1 MQTTDKNLSRRNFIR
16 LSSMTGAALTI
27 GYAMPSLASEATEI
41 FTAQKAFEQGIELTA
56 WISIDKTGKVSILN
70 HRSEMGQGSFQSVPQ
85 MIAEELEVSL
95 DNVNI
100 EFAPGSQTK
109 YGSQLTGGSSTVRGA
124 YKTLLR
130 TGATAREMLIEAAAK
145 KWNVNRSECYAENGF
160 VIHKPSGKK
169 AGYGE
174 LVEDASK
181 LTPPKDVKLKKRE
194 EYKIVGKPLARQDN
208 PAKINGKAEFGL
220 DVKIP
225 GMLYAVI
232 ERSPRFKGKVK
243 SFDDTATKKIPGVKK
258 VVKTTAPVFAHEREG
273 VAVIADSLW
282 AAIEGRKALKVE
294 WDDAGFEHLNTEQLY
309 ARMRADLKKPALS
322 QRSGGNAEA
331 VFQKTE
337 KKVEAIYET
346 PYESHSCMEPL
357 NCTAYVQGDKVEIWG
372 PIQAPDWI
380 QQDVS
385 GRLKIKPENVTVN
398 MTFLGG
404 GFGRKAFMDYTYE
417 PVLLSKEMN
426 APVQVVWT
434 REDDTTQGPFRPGA
448 VYECKGSIGGER
460 INSFQ
465 AKLAAQNMN
474 HQWSPVPD
482 KTSFNDSTIEGF
494 PASYFDNIP
503 NYSFG
508 DVPTESP
515 IPVMWWRSVY
525 SSTNGFAYES
535 FIDELAH
542 KAEKDPLQFRKSHL
556 GGEKGERYIAILDK
570 LEELTGWKN
579 KKKND
584 GWGIAITECFSS
596 IVGEAV
602 KVSKN
607 SAGKLKIDK
616 VLAVMDCGWYVN
628 PDIVRAQVEGSIV
641 MAYGAAVTHETHFMD
656 GKAVETNFH
665 QYKMPRINDI
675 PEIEVHIMENEEKPG
690 GVGEPGLPP
699 FAPALCNAIFD
710 LTGKRIRKL
719 PFNIDEV

>member
-1 MQTTDKNLSRRNFIR
+1 MQTKDKNLSRRNFIR
-16 LSSMTGAALTI
+16 ISGMTGAALTI
-27 GYAMPSLASEATEI
+27 GYAMPALANDAAEI
-41 FTAQKAFEQGIELTA
+41 LTAQKASEQGIELTA
-56 WISIDKTGKVSILN
+56 WISIDKTGKVTILN
-70 HRSEMGQGSFQSVPQ
+70 HRSEMGQGSFQAVPQ
-85 MIAEELEVSL
+85 MVAEELEVSL

-100 EFAPGSQTK
+100 AFAPGSQTK

-124 YKTLLR
+124 YTRLLR

-169 AGYGE
+169 LGYGE
-174 LVEDASK
+174 LVEEASK
-181 LTPPKDVKLKKRE
+181 LTPPKDVKLKRRE
-194 EYKIVGKPLARQDN
+194 EYKIVGKPLPRQDN
-208 PAKINGKAEFGL
+208 PNKINGKAEFGL

-243 SFDDTATKKIPGVKK
+243 SFDDAAAMKVRGVKK
-258 VVKTTAPVFAHEREG
+258 VLKTTAPVFAVEREG

-282 AAIEGRKALKVE
+282 AAVEGRKALKVE
-294 WDDAGFEHLNTEQLY
+294 WDDSAFEHLSTEQLY
-309 ARMRADLKKPALS
+309 TRMKEDLKKPGLS
-322 QRSGGNAEA
+322 QRTGGNAEA

-346 PYESHSCMEPL
+346 PYEAHACMEPL
-357 NCTAYVQGDKVEIWG
+357 TCTAHVQGDKVEVWG

-380 QQDVS
+380 QQDIS

-434 REDDTTQGPFRPGA
+434 REDDMTQGPFRPGA
-448 VYECKGSIGGER
+448 VYECKGSIGGGR

-465 AKLAAQNMN
+465 AKMAAQNMN
-474 HQWSPVPD
+474 WQWSPQPD
-482 KTSFNDSTIEGF
+482 KTAYNDSTTEGF
-494 PASYFDNIP
+494 CESYFETIP

-515 IPVMWWRSVY
+515 VPVMWWRSVY
-525 SSTNGFAYES
+525 SSTNGFAFES
-535 FIDELAH
+535 FIDELAVT
-542 KAEKDPLQFRKSHL
+542 AEKDPLQFRKQHL
-556 GGEKGERYIAILDK
+556 GERYRAVLEKI
-570 LEELTGWKN
+570 EELTNWKD

-584 GWGIAITECFSS
+584 GWGVAITFCFNSV
-596 IVGEAV
+596 VGEAV

-607 SAGKLKIDK
+607 AGGKLKIDK
-616 VLAVMDCGWYVN
+616 VFAVMDCGWYVN
-628 PDIVRAQVEGSIV
+628 PDIIRAQVEGSIV
-641 MAYGAAVTHETHFMD
+641 MAYGAAVSHEIHFQD
-656 GKAVETNFH
+656 GKAMETNFH
-665 QYKMPRINDI
+665 QYKMPRINEI
-675 PEIEVHIMENEEKPG
+675 PDIEVHIMDNEEKPG
-690 GVGEPGLPP
+690 GVGEPALPP

-719 PFNIDEV
+719 PFNISEV

>member
-16 LSSMTGAALTI
+16 LSGMTGAALTI
-27 GYAMPSLASEATEI
+27 GYAMPGLANEAAEI
-41 FTAQKAFEQGIELTA
+41 LTDQKAAEQGIELTA
-56 WISIDKTGKVSILN
+56 WISIDKTGKVTILN

-100 EFAPGSQTK
+100 AFAPGHPSK
-109 YGSQLTGGSSTVRGA
+109 FGSQVTGGSSTVRGS
-124 YKTLLR
+124 YKTLLQ

-145 KWNVNRSECYAENGF
+145 KWNVSKHDCYAENGF

-169 AGYGE
+169 FGYGE

-181 LTPPKDVKLKKRE
+181 LTPPKEVKLKRRE
-194 EYKIVGKPLARQDN
+194 EYKIIGKPLARQDN
-208 PAKINGKAEFGL
+208 PNKINGKAEFGL
-220 DVKIP
+220 DVKLP

-232 ERSPRFKGKVK
+232 ERNPRFKGKVK
-243 SFDDTATKKIPGVKK
+243 SFDDSATLKVAGVKK
-258 VVKTTAPVFAHEREG
+258 VLKTTAPVFAYEREG

-282 AAIEGRKALKVE
+282 AALEGRKALKVE
-294 WDDAGFEHLNTEQLY
+294 WDDLRIERLNTDQLY
-309 ARMRADLKKPALS
+309 ARMKEDLKKHALS
-322 QRSGGNAEA
+322 QRSGGNADG
-331 VFQKTE
+331 VFERTE
-337 KKVEAIYET
+337 NKVEAVYET
-346 PYESHSCMEPL
+346 PYEAHACMEPL
-357 NCTAYVQGDKVEIWG
+357 TCTAHVQGDKVEVWG
-372 PIQAPDWI
+372 PIQGPDWI
-380 QQDVS
+380 QRDIC
-385 GRLKIKPENVTVN
+385 GRLKLSPENVKVN

-434 REDDTTQGPFRPGA
+434 REDDMTQGPFRPGA
-448 VYECKGSIGGER
+448 VYECKGSIDGER

-465 AKLAAQNMN
+465 AKMAAQNMN
-474 HQWSPVPD
+474 HQWSPNPD
-482 KTSFNDSTIEGF
+482 KTAFNDSTTEGF
-494 PASYFDNIP
+494 LETYFESIP
-503 NYSFG
+503 NHSFG

-535 FIDELAH
+535 FMDELAI
-542 KAEKDPLQFRKSHL
+542 KAGKDPLEFRMNHFSN
-556 GGEKGERYIAILDK
+556 ERYRWLAEK
-570 LEELTGWKN
+570 LR
-579 KKKND
+579 D
-584 GWGIAITECFSS
+584 VSGWGSKGKNEGYGVAITECFKS
-596 IVGEAV
+596 IVGEVV
-602 KVSKN
+602 KVSKK
-607 SAGKLKIDK
+607 ADGKIKIDK
-616 VLAVMDCGWYVN
+616 VWAVMDCGWYVN
-628 PDIVRAQVEGSIV
+628 PDIIRAQVEGSIV
-641 MAYGAAVTHETHFMD
+641 MAYGAAAVHETHFAD

-665 QYKMPRINDI
+665 QYKMPRINEI
-675 PEIEVHIMENEEKPG
+675 PEIEVHIMENDEKPG

-719 PFNIDEV
+719 PFNINEV

>member
-16 LSSMTGAALTI
+16 ISGMTGAALTI
-27 GYAMPSLASEATEI
+27 GYAMPALATGAAEI
-41 FTAQKAFEQGIELTA
+41 FTAQAASEQGIELTA
-56 WISIDKTGKVSILN
+56 WISIDKTGKVTLLN
-70 HRSEMGQGSFQSVPQ
+70 HRSEMGQGSFQAVPQ

-100 EFAPGSQTK
+100 GFAPGSPNK

-124 YKTLLR
+124 YQTLLR

-145 KWNVNRSECYAENGF
+145 KWNVNRNECYAENGF
-160 VIHKPSGKK
+160 VIHKPSAKK
-169 AGYGE
+169 FGYGE

-181 LTPPKDVKLKKRE
+181 ISPPKNVKLKKRE
-194 EYKIVGKPLARQDN
+194 EYKIVGKPLPRQDN
-208 PAKINGKAEFGL
+208 PAKINGKAQFGL

-232 ERSPRFKGKVK
+232 ERNPRFKGKVK
-243 SFDDTATKKIPGVKK
+243 SFDDSAALKVPGVKK
-258 VVKTTAPVFAHEREG
+258 VLKTSAPVFAYEREG

-282 AAIEGRKALKVE
+282 AAMEGRKALKVE
-294 WDDAGFEHLNTEQLY
+294 WNDLGFEHLSTEQLY
-309 ARMRADLKKPALS
+309 ARMKEDLKKPALS
-322 QRSGGNAEA
+322 QRTGGNADG
-331 VFQKTE
+331 VYSRSE
-337 KKVEAIYET
+337 KKIEAIYET

-357 NCTAYVQGDKVEIWG
+357 NCTAHVQGDKVEVWG

-380 QQDVS
+380 QRDIA
-385 GRLKIKPENVTVN
+385 GRLKAKPENVIVN

-448 VYECKGSIGGER
+448 VYECKGSLSEEGR
-460 INSFQ
+460 INSFE
-465 AKLAAQNMN
+465 AKMAAQNLN
-474 HQWSPVPD
+474 HQWAPVPD
-482 KTSFNDSTIEGF
+482 RTVFNDSTTEGF
-494 PASYFDNIP
+494 CESYFETIP
-503 NYSFG
+503 HYSFG
-508 DVPTESP
+508 DVPTQSP
-515 IPVMWWRSVY
+515 VPVMWWRSVY

-542 KAEKDPLQFRKSHL
+542 TAKKDPLQFRKEHL
-556 GGEKGERYIAILDK
+556 GERYRAVLEK
-570 LEELTGWKN
+570 LEEMTDWKN

-584 GWGIAITECFSS
+584 GWGVAITFCFNT

-607 SAGKLKIDK
+607 AAGKLKIDK
-616 VLAVMDCGWYVN
+616 VFAVMDCGWYVN
-628 PDIVRAQVEGSIV
+628 PDIIRAQIEGSIV
-641 MAYGAAVTHETHFMD
+641 MGYGAAVTHETHFKD

-665 QYKMPRINDI
+665 QYKMPRIKDT
-675 PEIEVHIMENEEKPG
+675 PEVEMHIMDNDEKPG
-690 GVGEPGLPP
+690 GVGEPALPP

-719 PFNIDEV
+719 PFNIEEI

>member
-1 MQTTDKNLSRRNFIR
+1 
-16 LSSMTGAALTI
+16 MTGAALTI
-27 GYAMPSLASEATEI
+27 GYAMPALANGTAEI
-41 FTAQKAFEQGIELTA
+41 LTAQKASEQGIELTA
-56 WISIDKTGKVSILN
+56 WISIDKTGKVTILN
-70 HRSEMGQGSFQSVPQ
+70 HRSEMGQGSFQAVPQ

-95 DNVNI
+95 DNVTI
-100 EFAPGSQTK
+100 GFAPGHQSK
-109 YGSQLTGGSSTVRGA
+109 FGSQLTGGSSTVRGA

-145 KWNVNRSECYAENGF
+145 KWNVNKNECYAENGF

-169 AGYGE
+169 FGYGE

-181 LTPPKDVKLKKRE
+181 LTPPKDVKLKRRE

-208 PAKINGKAEFGL
+208 PNKINGKAEFGL

-225 GMLYAVI
+225 GMMYAVV
-232 ERSPRFKGKVK
+232 ERSPRFRGKVK
-243 SFDDTATKKIPGVKK
+243 SFDDTATKKIAGVKN
-258 VVKTTAPVFAHEREG
+258 VVKVSRPVFAYEFEG
-273 VAVIADSLW
+273 VAVVADSLW
-282 AAIEGRKALKVE
+282 AALEGRKVLKVE
-294 WDDAGFEHLNTEQLY
+294 WDDSGFEHLSTEQLY
-309 ARMRADLKKPALS
+309 VRMKEDLKKPVLS
-322 QRSGGNAEA
+322 QRTGGNADA
-331 VFQKTE
+331 AFQKSD
-337 KKVEAIYET
+337 KKVEAVYET

-357 NCTAYVQGDKVEIWG
+357 NCTAHVKGDKVEIWG

-385 GRLKIKPENVTVN
+385 TRLKVKPENVTVN

-417 PVLLSKEMN
+417 AVLLSKELN

-448 VYECKGSIGGER
+448 VYECKGSIGGGGR
-460 INSFQ
+460 ITSFA
-465 AKLAAQNMN
+465 AKMAAQNMN
-474 HQWSPVPD
+474 HQWAPAPD
-482 KTSFNDSTIEGF
+482 KTAFNDSTVEGF
-494 PASYFDNIP
+494 AESYFETIP

-508 DVPTESP
+508 DIPTESP

-535 FIDELAH
+535 FIDELAI
-542 KAEKDPLQFRKSHL
+542 KAEKDPLEFRKQHL
-556 GGEKGERYIAILDK
+556 GERYRAVLEK
-570 LEELTGWKN
+570 LEELTNWKS

-584 GWGIAITECFSS
+584 GWGVAITFCFNSV
-596 IVGEAV
+596 VGEAV

-607 SAGKLKIDK
+607 TAGKLKIDK
-616 VLAVMDCGWYVN
+616 VFAVMDCGWYVN
-628 PDIVRAQVEGSIV
+628 PDIIRAQVEGSIV
-641 MAYGAAVTHETHFMD
+641 MAYGAAAVHETHFMD

-665 QYKMPRINDI
+665 QYKMPRITDI
-675 PEIEVHIMENEEKPG
+675 PEIEVHIMENDEKPG

>member
-27 GYAMPSLASEATEI
+27 GYAMPGLANEAAEI
-41 FTAQKAFEQGIELTA
+41 LTAQKASEQGIELTS
-56 WISIDKTGKVSILN
+56 WISIDRSGLVTILN
-70 HRSEMGQGSFQSVPQ
+70 HRSEMGQGSFQVVPQ
-85 MIAEELEVSL
+85 MIAEELEVNL
-95 DNVNI
+95 DTVKI
-100 EFAPGSQTK
+100 AFAPGSQTK

-124 YKTLLR
+124 YKSLLR
-130 TGATAREMLIEAAAK
+130 TGATAREMLIEAAAA
-145 KWNVNRSECYAENGF
+145 KWNVNKSECYAENGF
-160 VIHKPSGKK
+160 VIHKPNNKK
-169 AGYGE
+169 FGYGE

-181 LTPPKDVKLKKRE
+181 LTPPKDVKLKRRE

-208 PAKINGKAEFGL
+208 PNKINGKAQFGL

-225 GMLYAVI
+225 GMMYAVV
-232 ERSPRFKGKVK
+232 ERSPRFRGKVK
-243 SFDDTATKKIPGVKK
+243 SFDDSATKKIAGVKN
-258 VVKTTAPVFAHEREG
+258 VVKVSRPVFAYEFEG
-273 VAVIADSLW
+273 VAVVADSLW
-282 AAIEGRKALKVE
+282 AALEGRKALKVE
-294 WDDAGFEHLNTEQLY
+294 WDDSGFEHLSTEQLY
-309 ARMRADLKKPALS
+309 ARMKEDLKKPILS
-322 QRSGGNAEA
+322 QRTGGNAEA
-331 VFQKTE
+331 AFQKSE

-357 NCTAYVQGDKVEIWG
+357 NCTAHVKGDKVEIWG

-417 PVLLSKEMN
+417 AVLLSKELN
-426 APVQVVWT
+426 APIQVVWT

-448 VYECKGSIGGER
+448 VYECKGSIGGGGR
-460 INSFQ
+460 ITSFA
-465 AKLAAQNMN
+465 AKMAAQNMN
-474 HQWSPVPD
+474 HQWAPAPD
-482 KTSFNDSTIEGF
+482 KTAFNDSTVEGF
-494 PASYFDNIP
+494 PETYFETIP
-503 NYSFG
+503 HYSFG
-508 DVPTESP
+508 DIPTESP

-535 FIDELAH
+535 FIDELAI
-542 KAEKDPLQFRKSHL
+542 KAEKDPLEFRKQHL
-556 GGEKGERYIAILDK
+556 GERYRAVLEK
-570 LEELTGWKN
+570 LEELTNWKN

-584 GWGIAITECFSS
+584 GWGVAITFCFNSV
-596 IVGEAV
+596 VGEAV

-607 SAGKLKIDK
+607 IAGKLKIDK
-616 VLAVMDCGWYVN
+616 VFAVMDCGWYVN
-628 PDIVRAQVEGSIV
+628 PDIIRAQVEGSIV
-641 MAYGAAVTHETHFMD
+641 MAYGAAAVHETHFND

-665 QYKMPRINDI
+665 QYKMPRITDI
-675 PEIEVHIMENEEKPG
+675 PDIEVHIMENDEKPG